1 MNYLVHMKL
10 VNSHRPAVP
19 QDGIDFIEQIILPT
33 LELCQKLQ
41 AEKKILA
48 GGPMSGSIALSFI
61 VSAGSA
67 QELDDL
73 ITSLP
78 VWPRMETVVT
88 PLTTF
93 DGRMESVRALLEQL
107 KAQMQNEAAVS
118 AS

>member
-1 MNYLVHMKL
+1 MNYLVQMTL
-10 VNSHRPAVP
+10 ASPHRPAVP
-19 QDGIDFIEQIILPT
+19 QEGVDFIEQVILPT
-33 LELCQKLQ
+33 LALCNKLQ

-67 QELDDL
+67 QELDSL

-78 VWPRMETVVT
+78 VWPRMDTVVT
-88 PLTTF
+88 PLTSF
-93 DGRMESVRALLEQL
+93 DGRMQSVRALLEQL
-107 KAQMQNEAAVS
+107 KAQLQNDAAGS